1 MMKKLS
7 EHRYEILIG
16 VLLLLG
22 CLVRIVGIQALPQG
36 LNCDE
41 ASAGYEAFSLLTY
54 GIDRNGN
61 SFPVFLEAWGSG
73 QNALYTYLM
82 IPFVK
87 CFGLNLLSTRLPMAL
102 LSCLSL
108 FVWYK
113 MLLQI
118 KGKKFAAIGLTF
130 LAICPWHIMKSRW
143 GLESNVFPDLVLWS
157 VYFVMQFLLTQKP
170 SHLYIAMGILALT
183 AYAYGTAYLFLPIF
197 CVILFVYL
205 LVTKKIQFRQA
216 FISFVIVA
224 MIDLPILGYLI
235 INTFDLEQV
244 SLGVITIP
252 KLPVNR
258 YEEQTSLFEG
268 NVLLNV
274 WQNFCHSVKLLVLQD
289 DGLAWNQVSGYGMYY
304 IVSVPFLIVGLVF
317 CFKKNQLKN
326 EFDTIINIW
335 FGTAFL
341 LLFALKE
348 ANINRINVLIFPLI
362 YYIVTGLHVVLLK
375 KNRILACVICLIYV
389 LSFSGFLFAYCHA
402 ESENYWTFTDDVED
416 VIQYV
421 NSLEKEIYFEYAF
434 KEPYIYV
441 LYYAQYDT
449 KKFVETV
456 EYFDENHLGNFENV
470 KGFGK
475 YHFYLTENWEGENVA
490 YVIRKDTALGIDTSG
505 FTVKEFEKYLV
516 LEK

>member
-1 MMKKLS
+1 MRKKLS
-7 EHRYEILIG
+7 ECKFEIMIC
-16 VLLLLG
+16 VLLILG
-22 CLVRIVGIQALPQG
+22 CLVRSLGIQAVPQG

-41 ASAGYEAFSLLTY
+41 ASAGYEAFSLLNY

-87 CFGLNLLSTRLPMAL
+87 ALGLNLISTRLPMVL
-102 LSCLSL
+102 LSCVSL

-118 KGKKFAAIGLTF
+118 KGKKFAAIGLAF

-157 VYFVMQFLLTQKP
+157 VYFVMQYLLTQKP
-170 SHLYIAMGILALT
+170 SRLYIAMGILALT

-205 LVTKKIQFRQA
+205 LVTKKIQFKQA
-216 FISFVIVA
+216 FISFLIVA
-224 MIDLPILGYLI
+224 IIDLPILGYLI

-268 NVLLNV
+268 NVLWNI

-326 EFDTIINIW
+326 EFDTVINLW

-362 YYIVTGLHVVLLK
+362 YYIVIGLHVVLLK
-375 KNRILACVICLIYV
+375 KNNILLGAICLIYV
-389 LSFSGFLFAYCHA
+389 ASFAGFLVAYCHVDP
-402 ESENYWTFTDDVED
+402 ENYWTFTDDVED

-421 NSLEKEIYFEYAF
+421 DSLEKEIYFEYAF

-449 KKFVETV
+449 KKFVDTV

-470 KGFGK
+470 KAFGK
-475 YHFYLTENWEGENVA
+475 YHFYLPENWEGENVA
-490 YVIRKDTALGIDTSG
+490 YVVRKENELDIDTSE

>member
-73 QNALYTYLM
+73 QNALYAYLM

-87 CFGLNLLSTRLPMAL
+87 AFGLNLLSTRLPMAL

-170 SHLYIAMGILALT
+170 SRLYIAMGILALT

-317 CFKKNQLKN
+317 CFTKNQLKN

-335 FGTAFL
+335 FATAFL

-402 ESENYWTFTDDVED
+402 EPENYWTFTDDVED

-470 KGFGK
+470 KAFGK
-475 YHFYLTENWEGENVA
+475 YHFYLPENWEGENVA

>member
-1 MMKKLS
+1 MRKKLS
-7 EHRYEILIG
+7 EYSYEIMICSLLI
-16 VLLLLG
+16 LG
-22 CLVRIVGIQALPQG
+22 CLVRSIGIQAIPQG

-41 ASAGYEAFSLLTY
+41 ASSGYEAFSILHD

-87 CFGLNLLSTRLPMAL
+87 VLGLNLISTRLPMVL
-102 LSCLSL
+102 ISCVSL
-108 FVWYK
+108 FVWYQ

-118 KGKKFAAIGLTF
+118 KGKKFAVIGLAF

-143 GLESNVFPDLVLWS
+143 GLESNLFPDLVLWS
-157 VYFVMQFLLTQKP
+157 VYFVMQYLLTQKK
-170 SHLYIAMGILALT
+170 SRLYIGMGILALT

-205 LVTKKIQFRQA
+205 LATKKIQLKQA
-216 FISFVIVA
+216 FISFLIVA
-224 MIDLPILGYLI
+224 IIDLPILGYLI

-244 SLGVITIP
+244 NLGMITIP

-268 NVLLNV
+268 NVLFNI
-274 WQNFCHSVKLLVLQD
+274 WQNFCHSVKLLILQD

-304 IVSVPFLIVGLVF
+304 IISVPFLIVGLVF

-326 EFDTIINIW
+326 EFDTVMNVW
-335 FGTAFL
+335 FLTAFL

-362 YYIVTGLHVVLLK
+362 YAIVTGLHVVLLK
-375 KNRILACVICLIYV
+375 KNRILLGVICLIYL
-389 LSFSGFLFAYCHA
+389 LSFGGFLVSYCHA
-402 ESENYWTFTDDVED
+402 EPENYWTFTDDIED

-421 NSLEKEIYFEYAF
+421 DSLDKEIYFEYAF

-441 LYYAQYDT
+441 LYYTQFNT
-449 KKFVETV
+449 KEFVETV
-456 EYFDENHLGNFENV
+456 QHFDENNLGNFENV
-470 KGFGK
+470 KAFGK
-475 YHFYLTENWEGENVA
+475 YHFYLPENDTSENVA
-490 YVIRKDTALGIDTSG
+490 YVIRKENNVSLDLSG
-505 FTVKEFEKYLV
+505 FTVKEFEKFLV